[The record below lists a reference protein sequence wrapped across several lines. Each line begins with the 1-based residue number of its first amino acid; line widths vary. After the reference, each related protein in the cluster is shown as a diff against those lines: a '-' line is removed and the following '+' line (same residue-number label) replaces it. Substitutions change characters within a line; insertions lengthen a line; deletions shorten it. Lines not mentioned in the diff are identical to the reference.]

1 MPERCWRKFYIPGST
16 FCTLYILLE
25 WDSPHVETED
35 RYNVYWLYQCVKI
48 AVLLNVG
55 LGWGLHV
62 LHRGCRYS
70 CIYQVH
76 VSPTL
81 NGSSIIQCFT
91 QSDIWCLHRT
101 VSQSGS
107 LPYLFS
113 CLLSKQSFKIKC
125 WTSVTRLKTQKMKS
139 HHQSPHTEARTQQTI
154 PPLTS
159 LPPILER
166 VSPSLQTHQDYN
178 TATVNSTSQTVKK
191 KTTWN
196 LLITMHT
203 RRSLQAHNRC
213 EELPLGLQ
221 SKATKEELYL
231 RL

>member
-1 MPERCWRKFYIPGST
+1 MCFIEVADIHASTKSMWAPPLTEAQLYSASHNLTFDVYIGLSHN
-16 FCTLYILLE
+16 LVH
-25 WDSPHVETED
+25 WPH
-35 RYNVYWLYQCVKI
+35 
-48 AVLLNVG
+48 
-55 LGWGLHV
+55 
-62 LHRGCRYS
+62 
-70 CIYQVH
+70 
-76 VSPTL
+76 
-81 NGSSIIQCFT
+81 
-91 QSDIWCLHRT
+91 
-101 VSQSGS
+101 
-107 LPYLFS
+107 LFS

-139 HHQSPHTEARTQQTI
+139 PHQSPHTEARTQQTT
-154 PPLTS
+154 PPLIF
-159 LPPILER
+159 LLPILER
-166 VSPSLQTHQDYN
+166 VSPNLQTHQDYN

-196 LLITMHT
+196 LLIMMHT